1 MRISNLRDL
10 FLLDPDVVF
19 LNHGSFGACPKPVFE
34 TYQAWQRELERQPV
48 RYFQRSEGYLQ
59 EARQHLGRYLNTDGD
74 NLIYVT
80 NATFGLNIVARSIP
94 FEPGDEILTTDQEYG
109 AVNKTWEFVCGKT
122 GARIVKQT
130 MPMPVTTAEE
140 FVEVF
145 WAGVTPRTRIISLS
159 HITSPTALIF
169 PIEEICRRAREAG
182 ILTVI
187 DGAHAPG
194 QINIDLEAIGAD
206 FYTGNCHKWMCAPK
220 GAGFLY
226 TRPEYQAILEPAIVS
241 HGWGNPDS
249 TYIGIHQYQGTRD
262 LAAFLSVPA
271 AIEFQR
277 AYNWDQVRLQ
287 CHAIASDVRGRL
299 SDMTGLEPLSPDS
312 PEWFMQM
319 VSIPLPPC
327 DDPAEVS
334 RRLREE
340 YNIEI
345 PFGNWSDQN
354 FTRVRVSIQAYNTLE
369 DTKRLVD
376 ALTDLLHL

>member
-1 MRISNLRDL
+1 MRDL

-34 TYQAWQRELERQPV
+34 TYQAWQLELERQPV
-48 RYFQRSEGYLQ
+48 RYFQRSDGFLQ
-59 EARQHLGRYLNTDGD
+59 EARAHLGRYLNTDGD
-74 NLIYVT
+74 NLVYVT
-80 NATFGLNIVARSIP
+80 NATFGMNIVARSIP

-109 AVNKTWEFVCGKT
+109 AVNKTWDFICQKT
-122 GARIVKQT
+122 GARLVKQI
-130 MPMPVTTAEE
+130 MPSPVTTAEE
-140 FVEVF
+140 FVEVL
-145 WAGVTPRTRIISLS
+145 WSGVTPRTKIISLS

-169 PIEEICRRAREAG
+169 PLEAICRRAREAG

-194 QINIDLEAIGAD
+194 QINVDLEAIGAD
-206 FYTGNCHKWMCAPK
+206 FYSGNCHKWLCAPK

-226 TRPEYQAILEPAIVS
+226 TRPEHQASLDPAIVS

-277 AYNWDQVRLQ
+277 AHKWDEVRMR
-287 CHAIASDVRGRL
+287 CHAIVSDVRGRL
-299 SDMTGLEPLSPDS
+299 HDMTGIEPLSPDS

-319 VSIPLPPC
+319 ASIPLPPIENA
-327 DDPAEVS
+327 AEVG

-345 PFGNWSDQN
+345 PFGNWGDQN
-354 FTRVRVSIQAYNTLE
+354 FTRVRVSIQAYNTME
-369 DTKRLVD
+369 DTNRLVQ
-376 ALTDLLHL
+376 ALTELMHL